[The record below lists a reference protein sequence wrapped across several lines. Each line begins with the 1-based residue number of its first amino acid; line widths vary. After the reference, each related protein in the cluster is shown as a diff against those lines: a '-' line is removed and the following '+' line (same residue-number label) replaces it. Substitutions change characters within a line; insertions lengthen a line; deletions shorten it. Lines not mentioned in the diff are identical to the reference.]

1 VAEYVLPELHD
12 KQRSVWND
20 AARFRVLACGRRWG
34 KTRLGSLLC
43 TGYGLRGKRAWWVA
57 PSYKVA
63 EVGWRGIHQLA
74 AQIPGAEQ
82 HKVDRSITFPN
93 GGFVQVRSADDPD
106 SLRGEGLD
114 FVALDECAFIRE
126 GAWTEALRPALSD
139 RLGGALFI
147 STPKG
152 RNWFWRLW
160 MQGQDGTQGEWRS
173 WRFPTST
180 NPYIASTEIDA
191 AQHDL
196 PERTFKQEYL
206 AEFLEDAGAVF
217 RNIRPC
223 LHNETPVVG
232 HHREHR
238 VVMGVDWGKHLDFTS
253 ISVVCA
259 DCAQELALDR
269 FNRID
274 YAFQRERLKA
284 LAEHWRV
291 ADILAESNAMGEPV
305 IEQLQRDGLPVRG
318 FQTTSASKQPLIE
331 SLALAFER
339 EEVRWIDDEVATLEL
354 EAYEMHPTRTG
365 RTQYSAPEGLHDDT
379 VIARALANNARL
391 TQAASR
397 VYVY

>member
-1 VAEYVLPELHD
+1 MEYVLPDLHA
-12 KQRSVWND
+12 KQREVWDNG
-20 AARFRVLACGRRWG
+20 ARFKVLACGRRWG
-34 KTRLGSLLC
+34 KTRMGSLLC
-43 TGYGLRGKRAWWVA
+43 LSYGLRGKRSWWVA

-63 EVGWRGIHQLA
+63 EVGWRGIHMLA
-74 AQIPGAEQ
+74 SQIPGAGQ
-82 HKVDRSITFPN
+82 HKVDRSVDFPG

-114 FVALDECAFIRE
+114 FVVLDECAFIAE
-126 GAWTEALRPALSD
+126 AAWIEALRPSLSD

-160 MQGQDGTQGEWRS
+160 MQGQDAEQDEWRS

-180 NPYIASTEIDA
+180 NPFIEPGEIDA
-191 AQHDL
+191 ARGGM
-196 PERTFKQEYL
+196 PELTFHQEYL
-206 AEFLEDAGAVF
+206 AEFIEDAGAVF

-223 LHNETPVVG
+223 LHREQPIVG

-238 VVMGVDWGKHLDFTS
+238 VVAGVDWGKHLDFTA

-259 DCAQELALDR
+259 DCGLELALDR

-284 LAEHWRV
+284 LVDHWRV
-291 ADILAESNAMGEPV
+291 EDVLAESNAMGEPV

-318 FQTTSASKQPLIE
+318 FQTTASTKQPLIE

-339 EEVRWIDDEVATLEL
+339 AEVRWLDNEVATLEL
-354 EAYEMHPTRTG
+354 EAYEMQPMKSG
-365 RTQYSAPEGLHDDT
+365 RYQYGAPEGLHDDT
-379 VIARALANNARL
+379 VIARALANQARL
-391 TQAASR
+391 LPLSSR